1 MFSLIT
7 LGTGAAFLQSMATL
21 LLPRESAGQHGEGF
35 YFEAATVIIV
45 LVLLGQWL
53 EARGRAR
60 AGSALRGLLDLT
72 PATAL
77 LVESGGD
84 RPVAVTELRIGDR
97 VRILP
102 GEKLPADGEV
112 LEGWSSLDES
122 MLSGEPLPVEK
133 SAGSPV
139 SAGTLNTSGS
149 FIMCVT
155 RTGAETALSRII
167 SLVAQAQRSQAPIQ
181 QLADRVAAV
190 FVPVVLGIAIVTFAG
205 WLLLGPEPR
214 LYHALTAAVSVLMIA
229 CPCALGLAT
238 PMAVTVGIGRA
249 AHHGILVRSASALQS
264 LAQTDLLALD
274 KTGTLTEG
282 TPELRAV
289 IPLPDCGITGD
300 RLLALASG
308 AELGSEHPLARS
320 LVRQARSR
328 GIEAAHAKDFLAHP
342 GGGISATVDDHRVL
356 IGSPSFLAMQGVDAA
371 LFDSITTEPGDGV
384 VAMAVDGQPAGIF
397 LFRDT
402 IRPSAKGLIDMLGR
416 MGIRVAMLTGDR
428 ASTAST
434 VARELG
440 ITECHGEL
448 SPAEKA
454 TRLSGWKNEGCRTA
468 MAGDGINDAPA
479 LAVADAS
486 IVMGAGSDI
495 AKETAGIILLRPSL
509 EGIVSSILL
518 SRAILKTIRQNLFF
532 AFAYNILGIPIAA
545 GLLYPLFGIL
555 LSPMIAAAA
564 MSLSSVSVI
573 ANSLRLR
580 NARLAGR

>member
-1 MFSLIT
+1 
-7 LGTGAAFLQSMATL
+7 
-21 LLPRESAGQHGEGF
+21 
-35 YFEAATVIIV
+35 
-45 LVLLGQWL
+45 
-53 EARGRAR
+53 
-60 AGSALRGLLDLT
+60 
-72 PATAL
+72 
-77 LVESGGD
+77 
-84 RPVAVTELRIGDR
+84 
-97 VRILP
+97 
-102 GEKLPADGEV
+102 
-112 LEGWSSLDES
+112 
-122 MLSGEPLPVEK
+122 VEK

-580 NARLAGR
+580 NARLSAG